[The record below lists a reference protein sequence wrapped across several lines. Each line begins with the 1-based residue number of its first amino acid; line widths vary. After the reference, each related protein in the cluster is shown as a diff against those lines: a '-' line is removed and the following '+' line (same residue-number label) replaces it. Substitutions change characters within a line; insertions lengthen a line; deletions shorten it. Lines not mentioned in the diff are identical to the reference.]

1 MNILFRWHI
10 ITDVKGGGLVI
21 KINKSA
27 LPSLIFAVLFL
38 MICVIR
44 FNENN
49 WIDTGFY
56 ILAVIGFMIMFFS
69 ANRKTK

>member
-1 MNILFRWHI
+1 M
-10 ITDVKGGGLVI
+10 

-27 LPSLIFAVLFL
+27 LPSLIFAVVFL
-38 MICVIR
+38 MICVLR
-44 FNENN
+44 FNANN

-69 ANRKTK
+69 SNRKIK